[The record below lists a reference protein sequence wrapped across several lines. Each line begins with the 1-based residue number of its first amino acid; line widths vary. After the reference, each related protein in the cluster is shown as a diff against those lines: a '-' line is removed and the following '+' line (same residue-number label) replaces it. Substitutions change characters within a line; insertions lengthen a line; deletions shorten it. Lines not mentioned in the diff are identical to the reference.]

1 MGGGLFGNARSPFM
15 RRSPFGSILL
25 GQSGIP
31 FMDAHESIGYEHMQ
45 SMPNTSRGRVIEELN
60 SDNEN
65 DEQQVGHRMN
75 DGRYARQPYVEQP
88 FDKSGGYLFTT
99 NILVAKSDMP
109 AKQLHMYD
117 MHVKLKPNEDLALL
131 DANVTLRVTFEE
143 KSILKLSPK
152 LETFNLSS
160 TVANHPISVVS
171 TSTFKIMEDEKL
183 MVLKF

>member
-1 MGGGLFGNARSPFM
+1 MANTYVSYDITGYVANTNNAIVQRGTKRHVINAVIVGLLFLMS
-15 RRSPFGSILL
+15 
-25 GQSGIP
+25 
-31 FMDAHESIGYEHMQ
+31 
-45 SMPNTSRGRVIEELN
+45 
-60 SDNEN
+60 
-65 DEQQVGHRMN
+65 
-75 DGRYARQPYVEQP
+75 
-88 FDKSGGYLFTT
+88 GYLFTT

-109 AKQLHMYD
+109 TKQLHMYD
-117 MHVKLKPNEDLALL
+117 MHVKLKLNEDLALL